1 MPSHVTI
8 LAAGTRGDIQ
18 PFVALG
24 RGLRDAGHDVT
35 LAANTEFR
43 ALVHEYGVPF
53 RALGADWLK
62 LADTEEGREAL
73 HHPLTASK
81 RMRELSEPMVR
92 RMLDDAWAAAQDT
105 DAIVYHPKTMAG
117 PHLSERLGVP
127 AFVASA
133 VPVLSP
139 TRAFPMPG
147 LVKRRSLGGTLNH
160 ASYRLAK
167 LSTRPYRD
175 TIDAWRGEVLDLPPA
190 KELPPLPT
198 LYAYSE
204 AVVPRPSDWSDDTFV
219 TGYWNVPPALPPA
232 RGWTP
237 DPALASFLAAGPAPV
252 YVGFGSMPVDD
263 IAEQVVS
270 GLRQAGVRGLI
281 AAPVPPADD
290 MFAVGD
296 VPHHWLFEHVAAVV
310 HHGGA
315 GTTGAGLRAGRPT
328 VIVPQGVDQPFW
340 AHRVHAIGAA
350 PAPVRDLRHLGDGVS
365 EALGDPIARR
375 TSELGRALRR
385 EDGVATAVRL
395 LEAAMSPTT
404 TPRRTPCSLP
414 SRAATQPFAA

>member
-24 RGLRDAGHDVT
+24 RGLRDAGYDVT
-35 LAANTEFR
+35 LAANSEFR

-73 HHPLTASK
+73 HHPLTGSK
-81 RMRELSEPMVR
+81 RMRELSQPMVR

-147 LVKRRSLGGTLNH
+147 LVKRRTLGGRLNH
-160 ASYRLAK
+160 ASYRLAR

-175 TIDAWRGEVLDLPPA
+175 TIDAWRRETLDLPPA
-190 KELPPLPT
+190 TDLPAGST

-204 AVVPRPSDWSDDTFV
+204 SVVPRPSDWADDTFV
-219 TGYWNVPPALPPA
+219 TGYWFPPTLPPA
-232 RGWTP
+232 GGWTP
-237 DPALASFLAAGPAPV
+237 DPALAGFLAAGPAPV

-270 GLRQAGVRGLI
+270 GLRHAGARGLI
-281 AAPVPPADD
+281 AAPVPPSDD

-296 VPHHWLFEHVAAVV
+296 VPHHWLFDHVAAVV

-328 VIVPQGVDQPFW
+328 VIVPQGIDQPFW
-340 AHRVHAIGAA
+340 AHAVHALGAA
-350 PAPVRDLRHLGDGVS
+350 PAPVHDLRDLGRAVT

-375 TSELGRALRR
+375 ASELGRELRLQ
-385 EDGVATAVRL
+385 DGVATAVRL
-395 LEAAMSPTT
+395 LEAAISPT

>member
-24 RGLRDAGHDVT
+24 RGLRDAGLDVT
-35 LAANTEFR
+35 LAANAEFS

-73 HHPLTASK
+73 HHPLTGAR
-81 RMRELSEPMVR
+81 RMRELSQPMVR

-139 TRAFPMPG
+139 TRAVPMPG
-147 LVKRRSLGGTLNH
+147 LVKRRTLGGFLNR
-160 ASYRLAK
+160 ASYRLGRA
-167 LSTRPYRD
+167 STRPYRD
-175 TIDAWRGEVLDLPPA
+175 TIDAWRTEVLDLPPA
-190 KELPPLPT
+190 GELPPVPV

-204 AVVPRPSDWSDDTFV
+204 AVVPRPSDWGADTTV
-219 TGYWNVPPALPPA
+219 SGYWDLPPA

-237 DPALASFLAAGPAPV
+237 DPALAQFLAAGPAPV
-252 YVGFGSMPVDD
+252 YVGFGSMPVGD
-263 IAEQVVS
+263 IADQVVA
-270 GLRQAGVRGLI
+270 GLRQAGVRGLV
-281 AAPVPPADD
+281 AAPLAPTDD
-290 MFAVGD
+290 MLAVGD
-296 VPHHWLFEHVAAVV
+296 VPHQWLFDHVAAVV

-340 AHRVHAIGAA
+340 AHAVHALGAA
-350 PAPVRDLRHLGDGVS
+350 PAPVRDLRHLGAALT

-375 TSELGRALRR
+375 ASELGRTLRR

-395 LEAAMSPTT
+395 LQAAISPT
-404 TPRRTPCSLP
+404 TPRRTRCSLP